1 MDKVFAAAIALSVSS
16 AAFAQAGG
24 SPPTDARGIP
34 VVSAPA
40 TAPAGANQIVTVPS
54 GATVTVNPNQSAVFT
69 PSPESGDMQACS
81 KSVTDHCT
89 QTYEGRGG
97 GKMVA
102 HHHRMHGM
110 HHMARHK
117 KM

>member
-1 MDKVFAAAIALSVSS
+1 MNKLLLAAVTVAASSVAL
-16 AAFAQAGG
+16 AQTSG
-24 SPPTDARGIP
+24 SPATDARGIP

-40 TAPAGANQIVTVPS
+40 TTPAGANQMVTVPA

-69 PSPESGDMQACS
+69 PTEPTGDMPACS
-81 KSVTDHCT
+81 KSATDHCT

-97 GKMVA
+97 GKMMA
-102 HHHRMHGM
+102 HHHRMHGK

-117 KM
+117 RM

>member
-1 MDKVFAAAIALSVSS
+1 MDKIFAAAIAVSLSS
-16 AAFAQAGG
+16 AVFAQAGG

-40 TAPAGANQIVTVPS
+40 TAPAGANQMVTVPA

-69 PSPESGDMQACS
+69 PSPASGDMPACS

-97 GKMVA
+97 GKMA
-102 HHHRMHGM
+102 HRHHGAHSKHGR
-110 HHMARHK
+110 HHK
-117 KM
+117 